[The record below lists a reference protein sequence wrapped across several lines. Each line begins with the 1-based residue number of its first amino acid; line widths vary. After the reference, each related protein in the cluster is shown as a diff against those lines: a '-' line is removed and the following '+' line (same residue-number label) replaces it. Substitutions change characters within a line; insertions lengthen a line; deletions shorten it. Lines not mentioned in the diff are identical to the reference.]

1 MTTTQV
7 PIIGWEQ
14 RYMTPREC
22 ARLQSLHEL
31 KHLPEVPT
39 RAFKALGNAVN
50 ADVVQLIA
58 ARLLQSHRDDAPV
71 LSTGDIIPFDKAE
84 HPRYAAV

>member
-1 MTTTQV
+1 
-7 PIIGWEQ
+7 
-14 RYMTPREC
+14 
-22 ARLQSLHEL
+22 L

-58 ARLLQSHRDDAPV
+58 TNLLKTHHD
-71 LSTGDIIPFDKAE
+71 
-84 HPRYAAV
+84 HPPMFMTNDFISSNNASRVSMPLPMNITSKSR